1 MKKGRQTPNRQYP
14 SNRKVKGFGYYLM
27 SNDKLSKTN
36 RENFITQ
43 GNIYISDI
51 IEGLKLSGSD
61 DVISKGIPGELDPK
75 LTDWELMD
83 IFNDLYDKYGYLIP
97 QFKEKWEKERI
108 PKKLKTLKKGNSKG
122 FKKEIQE
129 LENRI
134 QNLELRIKS
143 LELKS
148 KGLTQGSLGF

>member
-1 MKKGRQTPNRQYP
+1 MKKGRQTPYRQYP

-51 IEGLKLSGSD
+51 IEGLNLISSD
-61 DVISKGIPGELDPK
+61 EVITKGIPGELDPK
-75 LTDWELMD
+75 STDWELMD

-97 QFKEKWEKERI
+97 QFKEKWETERI
-108 PKKLKTLKKGNSKG
+108 PKKVKTQKKVNPKG

-148 KGLTQGSLGF
+148 KGIIYGSLG

>member
-43 GNIYISDI
+43 GNIYISNIVD
-51 IEGLKLSGSD
+51 GLNLTTSD
-61 DVISKGIPGELDPK
+61 EVIRKGIPGELDPK

-83 IFNDLYDKYGYLIP
+83 IFNDLYDKYGYLVP
-97 QFKEKWEKERI
+97 KFKEKWEKERI
-108 PKKLKTLKKGNSKG
+108 PKKGKTLKKGNPKG

-129 LENRI
+129 LETRI

-148 KGLTQGSLGF
+148 KGLIQGSLGF

>member
-1 MKKGRQTPNRQYP
+1 MKKGRQTPYRQYP

-51 IEGLKLSGSD
+51 IEGLNLISSD
-61 DVISKGIPGELDPK
+61 EVITKGIPGELDPK
-75 LTDWELMD
+75 STDWELMD

-97 QFKEKWEKERI
+97 QFKEKWEKDRI
-108 PKKLKTLKKGNSKG
+108 PLKSKSPKRENIGKLMKVLKILESRV
-122 FKKEIQE
+122 QE
-129 LENRI
+129 LEW
-134 QNLELRIKS
+134 RIKMI
-143 LELKS
+143 EMKS
-148 KGLTQGSLGF
+148 QGVKQNSLG

>member
-1 MKKGRQTPNRQYP
+1 
-14 SNRKVKGFGYYLM
+14 M

-51 IEGLKLSGSD
+51 IEGLKLSGSNE
-61 DVISKGIPGELDPK
+61 VISKGIPGELDPK

-108 PKKLKTLKKGNSKG
+108 PKNVKTLKKGISKG

-129 LENRI
+129 LETRI

-148 KGLTQGSLGF
+148 KGLIQGSLGF

>member
-14 SNRKVKGFGYYLM
+14 SNRKVRGFGYYLM

-51 IEGLKLSGSD
+51 IEGLKLSGSNE
-61 DVISKGIPGELDPK
+61 VISKGIPGELDPK
-75 LTDWELMD
+75 LTDWELLD

-97 QFKEKWEKERI
+97 QFKEKWEKERT
-108 PKKLKTLKKGNSKG
+108 PKKVKTLKKGISKG
-122 FKKEIQE
+122 VKKEIQE

-134 QNLELRIKS
+134 QNLELRMKS

-148 KGLTQGSLGF
+148 KGLIQGSLGF